1 MNQFGISG
9 LPETWITLKSA
20 VRILI
25 FGLTVPFFRIH
36 LKCFLV
42 FHPLDFPRKKHSSS
56 SQSLSSGARILLDS
70 VFLTTLTT
78 GQGFVLGNEIRTSAL
93 DLHDE
98 RIHPKADSSVSCWPS
113 ISRSSRIKTFQEP
126 ALVLRDKNLQQLSL
140 SSEMRP
146 RSHVNSDMFAVLL
159 CWKPCCF
166 RCTVSWW
173 IIKRAQWSRDKVQS
187 SFLGTEP
194 PPCRAESYGLQLHL
208 DPGKIVLI
216 RNMPRPLMSRSR
228 CPLGD
233 DPDRSGMIR
242 VFCCHVRIRQTH
254 FPGVGRLQQPER
266 GPNETLFKWEQ
277 LRICSTRGTQRAK
290 RKAVM
295 KRRQRALQAARFH
308 LLNLQEVAAEIL
320 ITWCMYCSPVPC
332 FSPSQPSHSL
342 RSSSLLPPLLWRGR
356 RGNWSGV
363 WETLMSPSQ
372 VCRSQLNCSF
382 CALALLEAYFC
393 WLQNV
398 FLC

>member
-1 MNQFGISG
+1 MF
-9 LPETWITLKSA
+9 
-20 VRILI
+20 
-25 FGLTVPFFRIH
+25 
-36 LKCFLV
+36 
-42 FHPLDFPRKKHSSS
+42 FHPLDFPRRKYSSS
-56 SQSLSSGARILLDS
+56 SQSVSSGARVLLDS
-70 VFLTTLTT
+70 VFLTKLTT

-98 RIHPKADSSVSCWPS
+98 RIHPKPDSCVSCWPS
-113 ISRSSRIKTFQEP
+113 ISRSSRIKTSQEP
-126 ALVLRDKNLQQLSL
+126 VLVLQDKNLQQLSL
-140 SSEMRP
+140 SSEMLPP

-166 RCTVSWW
+166 RCTVSLW
-173 IIKRAQWSRDKVQS
+173 IIKRTQWSRDKVQP

-194 PPCRAESYGLQLHL
+194 PCRAASYGLQLHL

-233 DPDRSGMIR
+233 DPDGSRMIR
-242 VFCCHVRIRQTH
+242 VFCRRVRIRQTH

-266 GPNETLFKWEQ
+266 GPNETPLTWEQ
-277 LRICSTRGTQRAK
+277 LRFCGTRGTERAD
-290 RKAVM
+290 RRAVM

-308 LLNLQEVAAEIL
+308 LLDLQEVAAEIL
-320 ITWCMYCSPVPC
+320 ITRCIYCSPVPC

-342 RSSSLLPPLLWRGR
+342 RSSSLLPLLLWRGR
-356 RGNWSGV
+356 RGSWSGV
-363 WETLMSPSQ
+363 WETLMSLSQ
-372 VCRSQLNCSF
+372 VCRSQLNRSL
-382 CALALLEAYFC
+382 CALALLEGYLS
-393 WLQNV
+393 WLQTV